1 MTKYPIGIQNF
12 ESLRMDGFAYYR
24 VRVQVRV
31 RVRVQVK
38 GFRLPSLHGIPLYK
52 GISRDFCQKK

>member
-31 RVRVQVK
+31 
-38 GFRLPSLHGIPLYK
+38 G
-52 GISRDFCQKK
+52 

>member
-1 MTKYPIGIQNF
+1 MFLSLFFRNFAVNNLPYMTKYPIGIQNF

-31 RVRVQVK
+31 
-38 GFRLPSLHGIPLYK
+38 G
-52 GISRDFCQKK
+52 